1 MGLKGVNQMF
11 ENQMVSFADYE
22 GIEGYGTA
30 SQNTVDELNKALTA
44 GQDINAPSVA
54 AGEGF
59 PLRVESLENT
69 LKVTTFTAKEIMFW
83 KRITK
88 IPAYNT
94 VEEHNEQSS
103 YGVNEDSAFITEG
116 ALPESDDSTY
126 ARKYAVVKFLGTTRA
141 VTHVMSLVRP
151 AHGNVVANETINGT
165 LHLLRQLESALYY
178 GNSALSSVQ
187 FDGFIKLITDN
198 ASSTHVKD
206 LRGAPITEDD
216 LSEAVAICRTDYGFP
231 NELHVNHKTKSE
243 LVKTFFPK
251 ERLNALTDKSGMI
264 GLNVT
269 GFTSDAG
276 DVQFVSN
283 TFLTGNTKAPN
294 AVAIGDATKIPGTP
308 AIATITPTG
317 TDAPLFT
324 ADDAGDYYYSVVA
337 CNRYGR
343 SISVA
348 YGSPTAVTVAAT
360 QHVPIP
366 VTPSTTGGAGA
377 TEWYEV
383 YRTKKNGAS
392 GTQKLIIRIA
402 NSQGTGQQTITDN
415 NTYLPDTTD
424 ALLLQNDIKC
434 MSFKQLAPMVKIP
447 LATIA
452 TAIRWCQVL
461 YGVPV
466 LYAPN
471 FNYLFKNVGR
481 NNY

>member
-1 MGLKGVNQMF
+1 MLG
-11 ENQMVSFADYE
+11 NQMVSFSDYD
-22 GIEGYGTA
+22 GIEGYGSG
-30 SQNTVDELNKALTA
+30 SQQEVEELNKALAA
-44 GQDINAPSVA
+44 GQDIGAPTVA
-54 AGEGF
+54 PGEGF

-83 KRITK
+83 RRITK

-103 YGVNEDSAFITEG
+103 YGVNEDSGFITEG

-151 AHGNVVANETINGT
+151 AHGNVIANETVNGT
-165 LHLLRQLESALYY
+165 LHLLRILEKALYY
-178 GNSALSSVQ
+178 GDSSLSAVQ
-187 FDGFIKLITDN
+187 FDGFVKLLTDN
-198 ASSTHVKD
+198 VSSDHIKD

-216 LSEAVAICRTDYGFP
+216 LSEAVAITRTTYGFP

-251 ERLNALTDKSGMI
+251 ERHNTLTDKSGMI

-283 TFLTGNTKAPN
+283 TFLTGNTVVPN
-294 AVAIGDATKIPGTP
+294 TAAIGDATKIPGTP

-324 ADDAGDYYYSVVA
+324 ADDAGDYFYSVVA

-343 SISVA
+343 SIAVA

-383 YRTKKNGAS
+383 YRTKKNGAT

-402 NSQGTGQQTITDN
+402 NSQGTGQQTIIDY
-415 NTYLPDTTD
+415 NTNLPDTTD
-424 ALLLQNDIKC
+424 ALLLQNNIQS

-447 LATIA
+447 LATVA
-452 TAIRWCQVL
+452 TAIRWCQVI

-466 LYAPN
+466 LYGPN

-481 NNY
+481 NSY

>member
-1 MGLKGVNQMF
+1 ML
-11 ENQMVSFADYE
+11 ENMVSFSDYD
-22 GIEGYGTA
+22 GIDGYG
-30 SQNTVDELNKALTA
+30 SVQQQEVDELNKALTA
-44 GQDINAPSVA
+44 GQDIAAPTVA

-69 LKVTTFTAKEIMFW
+69 LKTVTYTAKEIVFW
-83 KRITK
+83 KAIPK

-94 VEEHNEQSS
+94 VEEHNQISS
-103 YGVNEDSAFITEG
+103 YGSNEDSGFISEG

-126 ARKYAVVKFLGTTRA
+126 ARKYAVVKFLGTTRS

-151 AHGNVVANETINGT
+151 AHGNVIANETVHGT
-165 LHLLRQLESALYY
+165 MHLLRILEKSLYY
-178 GNSALSSVQ
+178 ADSSLSAVQ
-187 FDGFIKLITDN
+187 FDGFNKLITDN
-198 ASSTHVKD
+198 ADSDHVLD
-206 LRGAPITEDD
+206 LRGAPLTEDI
-216 LSEAVAICRTDYGFP
+216 LSEAVSTVRTSYGFP
-231 NELHVNHKTKSE
+231 THLHLNHKTKSE
-243 LVKTFFPK
+243 LTKTFFPK
-251 ERLNALTDKSGMI
+251 ERHNTFTDNSGII
-264 GLNVT
+264 GNNIT
-269 GFTSDAG
+269 GFTSESG
-276 DVQFVSN
+276 VVQFVSN
-283 TFLTGNTKAPN
+283 TFLTGNTSTPN
-294 AVAIGDATKIPGTP
+294 AAAIGDATKIPGTP

-348 YGSPTAVTVAAT
+348 YGSPTAVSIAAT

-392 GTQKLIIRIA
+392 GTQKLILRVA
-402 NSQGTGQQTITDN
+402 NSQGTGQQTITDS
-415 NTYLPDTTD
+415 NTSLPDTTN
-424 ALLLQNDIKC
+424 ALLLQQNIESL
-434 MSFKQLAPMVKIP
+434 SFKQLAPMVKIP

-452 TAIRWCQVL
+452 TAVRWCQVL

-471 FNYLFKNVGR
+471 KNFLFKNVGK

>member
-1 MGLKGVNQMF
+1 MLG
-11 ENQMVSFADYE
+11 NQMVSFSDYD
-22 GIEGYGTA
+22 GIDGYG
-30 SQNTVDELNKALTA
+30 SVGQQEVDDLNKALTA
-44 GQDINAPSVA
+44 GQDISAPSAA

-69 LKVTTFTAKEIMFW
+69 LKTVTFTAKEIVFW
-83 KRITK
+83 KAIPK

-94 VEEHNEQSS
+94 VEEHNQISS
-103 YGVNEDSAFITEG
+103 YGANEDAGFIVEG

-126 ARKYAVVKFLGTTRA
+126 ERKYAVVKFLGTTRA

-151 AHGNVVANETINGT
+151 AHGNVIANETVNGT
-165 LHLLRQLESALYY
+165 LHLLRILEKALYY
-178 GNSALSSVQ
+178 GSSALSAVQ
-187 FDGFIKLITDN
+187 FDGFLKLITDN
-198 ASSTHVKD
+198 ADSDHVLD
-206 LRGAPITEDD
+206 LRGAPLTEDIISD
-216 LSEAVAICRTDYGFP
+216 AVSTVRTSYGFP
-231 NELHVNHKTKSE
+231 TNLHLNHKTKSE

-251 ERLNALTDKSGMI
+251 ERHNTFTDKNGVI
-264 GLNVT
+264 GTDVT
-269 GFTSDAG
+269 GFTSESG
-276 DVQFVSN
+276 TVQFTSN
-283 TFLTGNTKAPN
+283 TFLIGNTASPN
-294 AVAIGDATKIPGTP
+294 AALIGDATKIPGYP

-324 ADDAGDYYYSVVA
+324 ADDAGDYYYSVAA

-343 SISVA
+343 SVSIA

-360 QHVPIP
+360 EHVPIP

-392 GTQKLIIRIA
+392 GTQKLILRVK
-402 NSQGTGQQTITDN
+402 NTEGTGAQTIIDYN
-415 NTYLPDTTD
+415 ASLPDTTN
-424 ALLLQNDIKC
+424 ALLLQQNLESL
-434 MSFKQLAPMVKIP
+434 SFKQLAPMVKIP

-452 TAIRWCQVL
+452 TSVRWCQVL

-471 FNYLFKNVGR
+471 KNFIFNNVGR

>member
-1 MGLKGVNQMF
+1 ML
-11 ENQMVSFADYE
+11 ENMVSFSDYD
-22 GIEGYGTA
+22 GIDGYG
-30 SQNTVDELNKALTA
+30 SVQQQEVDELNKALTA
-44 GQDINAPSVA
+44 GQDIAAPTVA

-69 LKVTTFTAKEIMFW
+69 LKTVTYTAKEIVFW
-83 KRITK
+83 KAIPK

-94 VEEHNEQSS
+94 VEEHNQISS
-103 YGVNEDSAFITEG
+103 YGSNDDSGFISEG

-126 ARKYAVVKFLGTTRA
+126 ARKYAVVKFLGTTRS

-151 AHGNVVANETINGT
+151 AHGNVIANETVHGT
-165 LHLLRQLESALYY
+165 LHLLRILEKSLYY
-178 GNSALSSVQ
+178 ADSSLSAVQ
-187 FDGFIKLITDN
+187 FDGFNKLITDN
-198 ASSTHVKD
+198 ADSDHVLD
-206 LRGAPITEDD
+206 LRGAPLTEDI
-216 LSEAVAICRTDYGFP
+216 LSDAVSIVRTSYGFP
-231 NELHVNHKTKSE
+231 THLHLNHKTKSE
-243 LVKTFFPK
+243 LTKTFFPK
-251 ERLNALTDKSGMI
+251 ERHNTFTDNSGII
-264 GLNVT
+264 GNNIT
-269 GFTSDAG
+269 GFTSESG
-276 DVQFVSN
+276 VVQFVSN
-283 TFLTGNTKAPN
+283 TFLTGNTSTPN
-294 AVAIGDATKIPGTP
+294 AAAIGDVTKIPGTP

-337 CNRYGR
+337 CNKYGR

-348 YGSPTAVTVAAT
+348 YGSPTAVSVAVT

-366 VTPSTTGGAGA
+366 VTPSTSGGAGA

-392 GTQKLIIRIA
+392 GTQKLILRVA
-402 NSQGTGQQTITDN
+402 NSQGTGQQTITDS
-415 NTYLPDTTD
+415 NTSLPDTTN
-424 ALLLQNDIKC
+424 ALLLQQNIESL
-434 MSFKQLAPMVKIP
+434 SFKQLAPMVKIP

-452 TAIRWCQVL
+452 TAVRWCQVL

-471 FNYLFKNVGR
+471 KNFLFKNVGK

>member
-1 MGLKGVNQMF
+1 ML
-11 ENQMVSFADYE
+11 ENMVSFSDYD
-22 GIEGYGTA
+22 GIEGYG
-30 SQNTVDELNKALTA
+30 SVQQQEVVDLNKALTA
-44 GQDINAPSVA
+44 GQDIAAPTVA

-69 LKVTTFTAKEIMFW
+69 LKTVTFTAKEIVFW
-83 KRITK
+83 KAIPK

-94 VEEHNEQSS
+94 VEEHNQISN
-103 YGVNEDSAFITEG
+103 YGSNEDSGFIPEG

-126 ARKYAVVKFLGTTRA
+126 ERKYAVVKFLGTTRS

-151 AHGNVVANETINGT
+151 AHGNVIANETVNGT
-165 LHLLRQLESALYY
+165 LHLLRILEKALYY
-178 GNSALSSVQ
+178 ADSSLSAVQ
-187 FDGFIKLITDN
+187 FDGFNKLITDN
-198 ASSTHVKD
+198 ADSDHVLD
-206 LRGAPITEDD
+206 LRGAPLTEDI
-216 LSEAVAICRTDYGFP
+216 LSDAVSTVRTSYGFP
-231 NELHVNHKTKSE
+231 THLHLNHKTKSE
-243 LVKTFFPK
+243 LTKTFFPK
-251 ERLNALTDKSGMI
+251 ERHNTFTDNSGII
-264 GLNVT
+264 GNNIT
-269 GFTSDAG
+269 GFTSESG
-276 DVQFVSN
+276 IVQFVSN
-283 TFLTGNTKAPN
+283 TFLTGNTLTPN
-294 AVAIGDATKIPGTP
+294 AAAIGDATKIPGTP

-324 ADDAGDYYYSVVA
+324 ADDAGDYYYSVAA

-348 YGSPTAVTVAAT
+348 YGSPTAVSVAVT

-366 VTPSTTGGAGA
+366 VTPSTSGGAGA

-392 GTQKLIIRIA
+392 GTQKLILRVA
-402 NSQGTGQQTITDN
+402 NAEGTGQQTITDS
-415 NTYLPDTTD
+415 NTSLPDTTN
-424 ALLLQNDIKC
+424 ALLLQQNIDSL
-434 MSFKQLAPMVKIP
+434 SFKQLAPMVKIP

-471 FNYLFKNVGR
+471 KNFLFKNVGK